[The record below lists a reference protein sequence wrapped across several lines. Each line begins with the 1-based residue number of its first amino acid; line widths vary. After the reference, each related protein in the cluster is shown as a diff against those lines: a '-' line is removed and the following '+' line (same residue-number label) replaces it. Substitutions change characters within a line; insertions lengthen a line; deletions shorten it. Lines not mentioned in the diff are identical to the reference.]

1 MTDAKKK
8 VPSIW
13 ISILPMIVMA
23 VVLAVGFGVLGFAA
37 ENLLIICA
45 FFTIILARVCG
56 TATWAECAEA
66 ASDKVKKAFI
76 AIFIF
81 VFVGMIIGTWMLSG
95 TIPMML
101 YYGLKWMDP
110 NMYLVSAFLLTSLV
124 SLCTGTSFGS
134 VGTVGLALIGVAQG
148 LGVNLAVAAG
158 AIISGAY
165 VGDKMSPLSDTSNL
179 EAAVA
184 DVNLFKHIYHMLWTT
199 LPAAGSEVNMDA
211 VNEITNGLAGIYHF
225 NLLLLLPLLV
235 VLVGSAMGKPTIP
248 VMFASCVVAGV
259 LAIMFQRAEL
269 ASVMSASYNGFKV
282 SLLGLS
288 SENVAPAILTLLER
302 GGMMSMMATV
312 LKVLCAFLF
321 AGAMTAGGFLDGI
334 LAWMKTFVKGVG
346 SLTLACVL
354 ATLMVAI
361 VAGNAYVPI
370 LIGGELF
377 KKAYRDMRLDPRNL
391 SQVLGAVGCCVIPLI
406 PWSAAGAYMSGALG
420 VETFSYAPWAI
431 FCYAGIVIAVIWGY
445 LGIGILKMTP
455 EQIAAAEA
463 EERGEESA

>member
-199 LPAAGSEVNMDA
+199 LPAAGICLVVYFFAGQSSSVVSEVNMDA

-225 NLLLLLPLLV
+225 NVLLLLPLV
-235 VLVGSAMGKPTIP
+235 VGTEDRRR
-248 VMFASCVVAGV
+248 
-259 LAIMFQRAEL
+259 QRICFP
-269 ASVMSASYNGFKV
+269 YRQ
-282 SLLGLS
+282 
-288 SENVAPAILTLLER
+288 ER
-302 GGMMSMMATV
+302 T
-312 LKVLCAFLF
+312 
-321 AGAMTAGGFLDGI
+321 
-334 LAWMKTFVKGVG
+334 
-346 SLTLACVL
+346 
-354 ATLMVAI
+354 
-361 VAGNAYVPI
+361 
-370 LIGGELF
+370 
-377 KKAYRDMRLDPRNL
+377 
-391 SQVLGAVGCCVIPLI
+391 
-406 PWSAAGAYMSGALG
+406 
-420 VETFSYAPWAI
+420 
-431 FCYAGIVIAVIWGY
+431 
-445 LGIGILKMTP
+445 
-455 EQIAAAEA
+455 
-463 EERGEESA
+463 